1 MDITKDIVKVC
12 GVEVDGDFAQDVKRA
27 IIMSHFPHSIRIHKS
42 RARSADWWC
51 EQHLGPRWNVMDN
64 RTGTWCCFWAG
75 SSDFEYYDFYF
86 LNERDMVWA
95 SLKWS

>member
-12 GVEVDGDFAQDVKRA
+12 GIEVDGEFAQDIKQA
-27 IIMSHFPHSIRIHKS
+27 ITMKHLPYTVRIHKS
-42 RARSADWWC
+42 RHRDALKWC
-51 EQHLGPRWNVMDN
+51 LQQFGSRWNTIDN

-75 SSDFEYYDFYF
+75 RSNFEYYDFYF
-86 LNERDMVWA
+86 LNERDMVWV